1 MDNLLELAA
10 SNLNQF
16 VSQDTNGVLHV
27 GNGVRTDCQLNPTDN
42 QDKVED
48 AVTTVRKNALRE
60 PQSVLVV

>member
-16 VSQDTNGVLHV
+16 VSVDTNGVLHV

-48 AVTTVRKNALRE
+48 AVAAAAVSA
-60 PQSVLVV
+60 S